1 MRILCGDIGGTKT
14 LIQLV
19 EVSDSAVS
27 VINQQRY
34 SSSDYLH
41 FDDVLKD
48 FFKTVSD
55 NQAIAAACFA
65 VAGPVIKTSTDQTAS
80 ITNLP
85 WRICANDLAKDFDIQ
100 QVGLI
105 NDFEAIGYGITAL
118 HEKDFVTLQPGK
130 AIAHGNQLIVG
141 AGTGLG
147 VAQLFWTGK
156 EYKVAPTEAGH
167 ADFAPADELQLEL
180 SHYLIKQHGRC
191 SVEFVVSGPGLVNI
205 FEFLAQRS
213 QQLETYSYQSIIDS
227 ADPAAAI
234 AAAANA
240 DPGSIAD
247 QAVDLFIRAYAGQAG
262 NFALSSLAL
271 GGVYIAGG
279 IAPKLLH
286 RLQTAAFIDAFNA
299 KGKMSTL
306 IQNIPVKV
314 ITNPEVGLVGSRVYG
329 QRLSKNK

>member
-1 MRILCGDIGGTKT
+1 MLILCGDIGGTKT

-19 EVSDSAVS
+19 DVSESAVS
-27 VINQQRY
+27 VIKQQRF
-34 SSSDYLH
+34 SSNDYLH

-55 NQAIAAACFA
+55 NQPIAAACFA
-65 VAGPVIKTSTDQTAS
+65 VAGPVITTASEQTAS

-85 WRICANDLAKDFDIQ
+85 WRISANDLASDFGIQ

-105 NDFEAIGYGITAL
+105 NDFEAIGYGLTAL
-118 HEKDFVTLQPGK
+118 HENDFVTLQQGK
-130 AIAHGNQLIVG
+130 AITHGNQLIVG

-147 VAQLFWTGK
+147 VAQLFWTGS

-167 ADFAPADELQLEL
+167 ADFAAANELQLEL

-205 FEFLAQRS
+205 FEFLVHRS
-213 QQLETYSYQSIIDS
+213 QQLESDDYQSIIHS
-227 ADPAAAI
+227 ADPSAAI
-234 AAAANA
+234 AKAADA
-240 DPGSIAD
+240 DPDSIAS
-247 QAVDLFIRAYAGQAG
+247 QAMDLFIQAYAGQAG
-262 NFALSSLAL
+262 NFALSSLAM

-286 RLQTAAFIDAFNA
+286 RLQSAAFIDAFNA
-299 KGKMSTL
+299 KGKMSAL

-314 ITNPEVGLVGSRVYG
+314 ITNPEVGLVGSRVYA
-329 QRLSKNK
+329 QRLIKK